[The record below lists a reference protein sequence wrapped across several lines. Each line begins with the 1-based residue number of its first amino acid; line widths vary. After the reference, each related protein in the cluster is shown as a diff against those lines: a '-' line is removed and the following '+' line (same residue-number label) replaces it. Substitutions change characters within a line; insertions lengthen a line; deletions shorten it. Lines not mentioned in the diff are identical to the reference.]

1 MRIMSFSCRQLDLFH
16 LCCQFLLKFE
26 TVKYRFMH
34 GLMKINSKYFIFTQ
48 IMQSAIRLL
57 PQMSLTHRTAW
68 VIQLKNKFSTRK
80 AMRTADSRQN
90 FQVVLKNSFCWPADS
105 LVNILHA
112 IRSCCNAFMHLEICF
127 QSRAIFHEKKCA
139 KGLKILGF
147 FTNSKRLPRPFSR
160 YDEIVLVHFTTVLVR
175 LHCGFRRLW
184 NKKTRF
190 ILIWIEWIILC
201 GNLDTQI
208 HIECE
213 ILIYACEFCALFFY
227 RLTKP
232 YASWMNWWV

>member
-80 AMRTADSRQN
+80 AMRTADSRHN
-90 FQVVLKNSFCWPADS
+90 FQVVLKNAFCWPADS

-112 IRSCCNAFMHLEICF
+112 ILLQCLHAPWNLFSISGYFSWKNMRE
-127 QSRAIFHEKKCA
+127 R
-139 KGLKILGF
+139 LKNPWF